1 MSENVL
7 GADSRPLFFV
17 VDDADV
23 LASPEDRHGLS
34 VRTAVRSL
42 SGMQKEAV
50 VRSGVTG
57 ITWRL
62 VSDEGPYLDGFDEA
76 PCPLSFLTTGMISM
90 FANQILE
97 AAATAGLGTS
107 GLELT
112 LDNRYTMQGSARAG
126 TMTGGALDPTLT
138 VVAPE
143 QVASLVPAAL
153 DAAPIS
159 ALVRGVHDSK
169 FTLVVNGE
177 HAEPGRVDLA
187 DSPTQADPEGL
198 FAELVPTSGD
208 FSDVIIKDIPAEQ
221 VEGVPGGINS
231 SLEENQS
238 RMLHVRG
245 VCTIRDDG
253 VKEIVQNL
261 FQPIGSQFRF
271 LSQEASDD
279 GAIPIAP
286 DAATYVSAG
295 VGFCFMTQFGRYA
308 RIMKKDLDAYRIVQD
323 VFFSRP
329 DNTRAPVVDPV
340 ETHVHLVTDHGV
352 DFGRQAL
359 DMSEQTCFLHALCR
373 TGLDIDLDHVAV

>member
-221 VEGVPGGINS
+221 FEGVPGGINS